1 MEGQQD
7 ELGDGLNLVNCGIYL
22 DVNNADVSQ
31 SVISSAPVYL
41 VFISVCSFRR
51 NVVHCSKKA
60 ITCAP
65 SSKAHSKIHEKH
77 SKRVKAAI
85 ILIPN
90 SSNLFGY
97 MRPFKIDQKCTTA
110 HPPLYFY

>member
-1 MEGQQD
+1 M
-7 ELGDGLNLVNCGIYL
+7 NLVNCGMYL

-31 SVISSAPVYL
+31 SIIGSVLVYL

-60 ITCAP
+60 ITYAP

-77 SKRVKAAI
+77 SKIVKTAI

-90 SSNLFGY
+90 S
-97 MRPFKIDQKCTTA
+97 
-110 HPPLYFY
+110 

>member
-1 MEGQQD
+1 M
-7 ELGDGLNLVNCGIYL
+7 NLVHCGMYL

-31 SVISSAPVYL
+31 FVIGSALVYS

-60 ITCAP
+60 ITYVP
-65 SSKAHSKIHEKH
+65 SSKAHSNIHEKH
-77 SKRVKAAI
+77 SKIVKTAI

-90 SSNLFGY
+90 SKY
-97 MRPFKIDQKCTTA
+97 
-110 HPPLYFY
+110 